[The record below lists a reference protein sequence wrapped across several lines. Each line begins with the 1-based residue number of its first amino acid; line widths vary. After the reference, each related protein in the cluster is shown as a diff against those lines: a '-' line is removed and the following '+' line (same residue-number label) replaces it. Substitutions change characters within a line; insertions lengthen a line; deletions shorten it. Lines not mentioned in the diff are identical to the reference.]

1 MRLSLD
7 VCLCLKQY
15 MHRMKHNE
23 TVTGCRLVFEQYMHR
38 MKHNE
43 TVTEYR
49 LVFKAVYASNEA

>member
-7 VCLCLKQY
+7 VDLCLK
-15 MHRMKHNE
+15 
-23 TVTGCRLVFEQYMHR
+23 QYMHR

-49 LVFKAVYASNEA
+49 LVFKTVYASNEA